1 MREAR
6 IAVMQ
11 LDQSPE
17 ARLCRVEAKYVRLL
31 EQLAE
36 LRREVA
42 ELRELVQPSRPN
54 LVLVRTDA

>member
-17 ARLCRVEAKYVRLL
+17 ARC
-31 EQLAE
+31 AE
-36 LRREVA
+36 WKPNMCAFSSSWPKLRREVA